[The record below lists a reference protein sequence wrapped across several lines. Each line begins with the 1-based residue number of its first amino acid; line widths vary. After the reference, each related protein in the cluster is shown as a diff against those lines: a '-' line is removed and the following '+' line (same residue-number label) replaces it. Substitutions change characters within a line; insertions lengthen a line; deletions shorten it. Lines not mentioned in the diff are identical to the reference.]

1 MLKFGRKSKQ
11 LSYGCENQFEI
22 RSFEQILLNFW
33 YFLKILGDIVCYGTY
48 YFLDILLKDVEN
60 FCEGPRQA
68 EISEKHR

>member
-1 MLKFGRKSKQ
+1 MGVKINLKSEVLSKFY
-11 LSYGCENQFEI
+11 LIFDIS
-22 RSFEQILLNFW
+22 
-33 YFLKILGDIVCYGTY
+33 LKYDIVCYGTY